1 MGGNTGVM
9 QAVVVAFVVLLTA
22 CTSGGGDGASDGDGA
37 APAND
42 NGTSGTA
49 AAEQAR
55 AEEVFTGP
63 FTWAGEVAAADF
75 PAGLDWLNVARPLS
89 VAQDLRGKIV
99 LLDFWTQGCI
109 NCIHVIPDLE
119 RLEAEFPNE
128 LVVVGVHSAKFTR
141 ESQTD
146 AIRNSVLRYG
156 VEHPVVNDENM
167 EIWNAYGTR
176 AWPTSFI
183 IDPNGNGVGAYAGEG
198 VYENLQPVIATMADE
213 YGRAGVIDDRPLEL
227 VLENT
232 TAAPTVLSFPGKILA
247 DEATDRLFVA
257 DSGHHRVLMSTLAG
271 ELIASIGTGTEGAD
285 DGPFEEARFS
295 RPQGLALSADGNIL
309 YIADREN
316 HLIRAADLTSGEVS
330 TLAGTGNQART
341 YPNGTPALQTDLSS
355 PWDLE
360 LVGDQLYIASAGV
373 HQLWVLDLVVDFVI
387 VFAGNGGEGL
397 DDGPRLETTLSQPSG
412 FANDGE
418 FLYFTDPESS
428 AIRQVPLQGNGA
440 VETLVGDGLFDW
452 GDEDGDLDSAKL
464 QHAIGIE
471 YVNGRLIVA
480 DTYNH
485 KLKIVDL
492 ANGLVSTWIG
502 TGMVGSADGVG
513 VAAGLAEPS
522 GLSVA
527 GNTLFVADTNNH
539 LVRLVDISTS
549 EVSTLAFSNLDVAA
563 ITRADDFGDVIA
575 LSPQTVVPGDG
586 ELQFVFTTPEGYKF
600 NTLGTFTLT
609 WETSD
614 NGVIEAV
621 GATSYEAQGPEI
633 PVTFPVRF
641 TAGEAAVT
649 ADTVVYYCL
658 DHNEGFCLIRD
669 VRFEIP
675 IVVDAGAGQ
684 GSTVVAERDL
694 PPADFAT

>member
-1 MGGNTGVM
+1 M
-9 QAVVVAFVVLLTA
+9 
-22 CTSGGGDGASDGDGA
+22 
-37 APAND
+37 
-42 NGTSGTA
+42 
-49 AAEQAR
+49 
-55 AEEVFTGP
+55 
-63 FTWAGEVAAADF
+63 
-75 PAGLDWLNVARPLS
+75 
-89 VAQDLRGKIV
+89 
-99 LLDFWTQGCI
+99 
-109 NCIHVIPDLE
+109 
-119 RLEAEFPNE
+119 
-128 LVVVGVHSAKFTR
+128 HSAKFTR

-167 EIWNAYGTR
+167 EIWNAFGTR

-183 IDPNGNGVGAYAGEG
+183 IDPNGKAVGAYAGEG

-213 YGRAGVIDDRPLEL
+213 YGRASVIDDRPLEL

-271 ELIASIGTGTEGAD
+271 ELIAAIGTGTEGAD
-285 DGPFEEARFS
+285 DGAFEEATFS
-295 RPQGLALSADGNIL
+295 RPQGLALSADGNTL

-373 HQLWVLDLVVDFVI
+373 HQLWVLDLVVDFVT

-428 AIRQVPLQGNGA
+428 AIRQVPLLGNGD

-471 YVNGRLIVA
+471 YVNGRLVVA

-485 KLKIVDL
+485 KLKIVDPG
-492 ANGLVSTWIG
+492 NDLVATFVG
-502 TGMVGSADGVG
+502 TGMIGSADGLG
-513 VAAGLAEPS
+513 VDARLAEPS
-522 GLSVA
+522 GLSLA

-549 EVSTLAFSNLDVAA
+549 EVSTLSFSNLDVAA

-586 ELQFVFTTPEGYKF
+586 ELRFVFTTPEGYKF
-600 NTLGTFTLT
+600 NTLGTFTLM

-614 NGVIEAV
+614 DGVIEAV
-621 GATSYEAQGPEI
+621 GATLYEALGPEI

-641 TAGEAAVT
+641 AAGEAAV
-649 ADTVVYYCL
+649 DC
-658 DHNEGFCLIRD
+658 
-669 VRFEIP
+669 
-675 IVVDAGAGQ
+675 
-684 GSTVVAERDL
+684 
-694 PPADFAT
+694 